1 MQVEYALEAVRKGTC
16 AVRNNWYT
24 IATLIYISRNTISG
38 GCSGKGR
45 GRVGSREEIRTTT
58 SGSPNS
64 QKSCYAWWTRLSCF
78 LWLALSPSFNISF
91 SYQLRFKGLTADG
104 RVLIDKAR
112 MECQSSRLTI
122 EDPVT
127 IEYITRHIAGIQQV
141 KLIGIILLNN
151 ISDPVWSCLEIY
163 SVRRC
168 PTIRYLYSDH
178 WLRSKWHKTPSL
190 HDGTEWDL

>member
-45 GRVGSREEIRTTT
+45 GRVGSGEEIRTTT

-64 QKSCYAWWTRLSCF
+64 QKSCYAWWPCLSCF
-78 LWLALSPSFNISF
+78 CWLVWAFLKSNSRLWFNAQI
-91 SYQLRFKGLTADG
+91 GLTADG

-112 MECQSSRLTI
+112 VECQSHRLTV

-141 KLIGIILLNN
+141 YNLLLYFVKNIEAFLIL
-151 ISDPVWSCLEIY
+151 
-163 SVRRC
+163 
-168 PTIRYLYSDH
+168 
-178 WLRSKWHKTPSL
+178 
-190 HDGTEWDL
+190 

>member
-16 AVRNNWYT
+16 AVRNNWYN

-45 GRVGSREEIRTTT
+45 SRLGSREEIRTTT

-78 LWLALSPSFNISF
+78 LWLALYPSFNISF

-112 MECQSSRLTI
+112 MECQSSPLTI

-141 KLIGIILLNN
+141 KLIGIIPLNN
-151 ISDPVWSCLEIY
+151 ISEPVWSCLEI
-163 SVRRC
+163 
-168 PTIRYLYSDH
+168 
-178 WLRSKWHKTPSL
+178 
-190 HDGTEWDL
+190 